1 MKAKVRGITQVLTHL
16 LTNLKK
22 LLLIAWQMDRRV
34 TTAYYLTAGVG
45 ALGPLAT
52 SLTFKYLIDE
62 LIKSQTT
69 SLPVTIPL
77 VVVVVLAARYL
88 VGLGEVLILWGLNRT
103 YFDHLFRYKFQNE
116 LSRRFYQ
123 KLSQLDVAYLEDP
136 DTQSLIGKAKD
147 AHTFRPASFLRNFSY
162 LFGDLVSYAS
172 AFLILL
178 PFGWWIPLAI
188 TTISL
193 PRLYLR
199 TRYGRVQWSVF
210 NLGVPRARRLWYL
223 MWFLSDETSLREMRI
238 FQSQKALL
246 TKFKKIQD
254 YLFRHSKKAL
264 DNHLRFLTL
273 PPILEVG
280 VIFAIA
286 YLHLP
291 SALTGVLSVGSFTL
305 LVNMMGQ
312 LGGRAGTM
320 MTHFGEMYED
330 NLYIDQ
336 YFDVLELPKLIK
348 EVKKPVVFEEISP
361 PKIEFKN
368 VFFRYPKT
376 EPMVLK
382 DVSFMVNPG
391 ENIAFVGPNGAGKS
405 TIIKLICR
413 FYDVTE
419 GEVLINEVNIK
430 KLKLSNWYRFMGTLF
445 QDFAPYHFTAR
456 DNIALGDPE
465 KRDEDLIREA
475 AARSGAYEFIKKLP
489 KGFDQMLGREFE
501 EGRELS
507 IGQWQKLAI
516 ARAFYREAPL
526 LILDEPTSAI
536 DAEAEYE
543 IFTNLQKSYKDKTL
557 ILVSHRFSTVRNAS
571 KIFVVE
577 DGRITERGSHQ
588 NLLKLGGKYTKMF
601 RLQAKGYK

>member
-1 MKAKVRGITQVLTHL
+1 MKIAGITQVLTHL

-22 LLLIAWQMDRRV
+22 LLLVAWETDRRV
-34 TTAYYLTAGVG
+34 TAAYYITAGVG

-52 SLTFKYLIDE
+52 SITFKYLIDE
-62 LIKSQTT
+62 LIKNQTT
-69 SLPVTIPL
+69 SFPVTIPM

-116 LSRRFYQ
+116 LSRRFYE

-136 DTQSLIGKAKD
+136 DTQNLIGKAKD
-147 AHTFRPASFLRNFSY
+147 AHAFRPANFLRNFSY

-172 AFLILL
+172 AFIILL
-178 PFGWWIPLAI
+178 PFGWWIPFAI
-188 TTISL
+188 TATAL

-238 FQSQKALL
+238 FQSQRTLL
-246 TKFKKIQD
+246 AKFKRIQE
-254 YLFRHSKKAL
+254 YLFTHSKEAL
-264 DNHLRFLTL
+264 DKHLRFLVL
-273 PPILEVG
+273 PPILEVA
-280 VIFAIA
+280 VIFTIA

-291 SALTGVLSVGSFTL
+291 AALTGVLSIGSFTL

-348 EVKKPVVFEEISP
+348 EVKKPVVFKERTP

-368 VFFRYPKT
+368 VYFRYPKT
-376 EPMVLK
+376 EPIVLK
-382 DVSFMVNPG
+382 DVSFVINPG

-419 GEVLINEVNIK
+419 GEVLINGVNIK

-465 KRDEDLIREA
+465 KRDEELIKEA
-475 AARSGAYEFIKKLP
+475 AVKSGAYEFIRKLP

-501 EGRELS
+501 EGKELS

-526 LILDEPTSAI
+526 LILDEPTSAL
-536 DAEAEYE
+536 DAEAEYK
-543 IFTNLQKSYKDKTL
+543 IFNNLQRAYKDKTL
-557 ILVSHRFSTVRNAS
+557 ILVSHRFSTVRNAN

-577 DGRITERGSHQ
+577 DGRITERGSHED
-588 NLLKLGGKYTKMF
+588 LLKLGGKYAKMF